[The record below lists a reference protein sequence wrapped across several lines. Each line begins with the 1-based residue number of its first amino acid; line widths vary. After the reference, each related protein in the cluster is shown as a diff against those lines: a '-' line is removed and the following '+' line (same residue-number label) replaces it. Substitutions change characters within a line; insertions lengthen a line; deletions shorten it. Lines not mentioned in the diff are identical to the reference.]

1 MTWDITS
8 RPQVHH
14 FDLIHWLIT
23 SPTQGLINSEIANHQ
38 IRVLNYQGLKIRDHI
53 WETLKNPRKS
63 IKGFNHPQIIPM
75 TISHGNCIS
84 IQGPQSSI
92 SSGRQ
97 LGFFDLIHW
106 TTDLLIRTWCHN
118 SNHVSISSK
127 ASI

>member
-1 MTWDITS
+1 MTS
-8 RPQVHH
+8 SPQVHH
-14 FDLIHWLIT
+14 FNLIYWLKT
-23 SPTQGLINSEIANHQ
+23 SLTQGLINSEISNHQ
-38 IRVLNYQGLKIRDHI
+38 IRVLNYQGLKIRNHI
-53 WETLKNPRKS
+53 WETLKNSRES

-97 LGFFDLIHW
+97 LGFFDLIHYHPGF
-106 TTDLLIRTWCHN
+106 LIRTWCHN
-118 SNHVSISSK
+118 SNHGSLSSN